1 LNRIKVGLLPLYLA
15 LYDQTDPYAQPGIEA
30 FTQEVSKRLGELDI
44 DVVCQPICRVSEEFD
59 RAADSLIDED
69 VCAVITL
76 HLAYSPS
83 LESISALRR
92 LKVPIVVMDTT
103 PDFSFDQNTPVET
116 IMYNHGIHGVQ
127 DLCNLMTRSG
137 ITYFIEAGHI
147 EHSDLL
153 ERIYKICVAADAALH
168 FKRARVGTIGKPF
181 TGMGD
186 FQVPEEVLAARIGLK
201 TVPFDA
207 SAAKVYRNAISED
220 DLAREMLLDQGS
232 YRALKSDTALHLH
245 STMAGLII
253 RRWITEQKLTALTV
267 NFMDLDESVG
277 LDAMPVLEIDKGMS
291 RGIGYAGEG
300 DVLTAGLYGALSK
313 ITDQLTFSEMFCPD
327 WKGQTIFM
335 SHMAEVN
342 PGILAGAPLM
352 TYMDFPFTS
361 AKNPA
366 VLYGRYQAGKVVLVN
381 LAPVTDSQFRFILVP
396 GSIKEIEG
404 TDAMEESVHG
414 WFSPDI
420 PIENLLQNYSRS
432 GGTHHLVMMYG
443 DVLEQL
449 IHFGKMMGFEVQI
462 LRG

>member
-1 LNRIKVGLLPLYLA
+1 
-15 LYDQTDPYAQPGIEA
+15 
-30 FTQEVSKRLGELDI
+30 
-44 DVVCQPICRVSEEFD
+44 
-59 RAADSLIDED
+59 
-69 VCAVITL
+69 
-76 HLAYSPS
+76 
-83 LESISALRR
+83 
-92 LKVPIVVMDTT
+92 
-103 PDFSFDQNTPVET
+103 
-116 IMYNHGIHGVQ
+116 
-127 DLCNLMTRSG
+127 
-137 ITYFIEAGHI
+137 
-147 EHSDLL
+147 
-153 ERIYKICVAADAALH
+153 VAADAALH